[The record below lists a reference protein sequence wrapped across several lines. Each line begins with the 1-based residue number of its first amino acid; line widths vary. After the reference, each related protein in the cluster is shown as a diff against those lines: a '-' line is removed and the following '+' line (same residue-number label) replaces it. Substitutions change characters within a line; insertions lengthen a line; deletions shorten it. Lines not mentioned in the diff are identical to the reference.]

1 MMERSMNNH
10 ARDAEKLEFD
20 PSHTRYLG
28 YRSVSGGYNYKISEN
43 YSTDRTRST
52 HTNHGHGK
60 NGQLVARGACSRLWH
75 HSATV
80 SGSWVDPVDP

>member
-1 MMERSMNNH
+1 MLQYATRSLR
-10 ARDAEKLEFD
+10 AGAFSDC
-20 PSHTRYLG
+20 TRYLLG

-43 YSTDRTRST
+43 YSTDRTRPT

-80 SGSWVDPVDP
+80 SGSWVDPVDL